1 MANHKSSKKRILVT
15 EKKNAVNTSRRSR
28 VKTYTKKA
36 IKAIESGD
44 KAVAIAATRI
54 CESHI
59 MKAAGKT
66 MPKKRAARKVSRL
79 AKKVNKMNAAA

>member
-15 EKKNAVNTSRRSR
+15 VKKNTVNTARRSQ

-36 IKAIESGD
+36 TKAIESGD
-44 KAVAIAATRI
+44 KPAAILATRTA
-54 CESHI
+54 ESKI
-59 MKAAGKT
+59 MKSAGKI

-79 AKKVNKMNAAA
+79 AKKVNKMA

>member
-15 EKKNAVNTSRRSR
+15 AKKNEINTARKSA
-28 VKTYTKKA
+28 VKTA
-36 IKAIESGD
+36 IKKSLTAIAGGD
-44 KAVAIAATRI
+44 KAAAVAATRTA
-54 CESHI
+54 ESKI

-79 AKKVNKMNAAA
+79 AKKLDAMK

>member
-15 EKKNAVNTSRRSR
+15 AKRNAVNTARRSR

-36 IKAIESGD
+36 VAAIASGD
-44 KAVAIAATRI
+44 KAVAVPAMRTA
-54 CESHI
+54 ESQI

-66 MPKKRAARKVSRL
+66 MPKKRASRKVSRM
-79 AKKVNKMNAAA
+79 AKKVNKLA